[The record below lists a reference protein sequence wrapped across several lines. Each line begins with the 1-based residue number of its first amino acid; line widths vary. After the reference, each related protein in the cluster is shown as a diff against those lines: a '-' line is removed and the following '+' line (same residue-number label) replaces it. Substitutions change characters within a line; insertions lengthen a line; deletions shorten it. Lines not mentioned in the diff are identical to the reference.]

1 MSYPSFRDCLSGLMD
16 DQSILDLFADALV
29 EEITYNDQREAELTI
44 TSPRFIPC
52 EAVRRCREAICR
64 VLKLNRAELSLRYPS
79 GSLCR
84 ESVADLLCEIR
95 RDKPVINGF
104 LDGADIALNES
115 SLTVTLH
122 KGGLDIL
129 EACGCTEELE
139 GMLRNRFGAALTVE
153 WAVSGDAV
161 APPPPPPAAAEP
173 PAPKKAAPKKRTAP
187 PEDGLPIYMDSAQVV
202 IGKPFKTPP
211 SPIGTIT
218 PDMGSATIWGRVFN
232 LNLRDTWDKLSCNI
246 SFAITDLTG
255 SYLMA
260 IKLDKASAQY
270 KKFVSSVEDGTA
282 VLVYGRINYDDYLRD
297 YVMRPSSISTVEAV
311 ETQDTAEEKRV
322 ELHLHTSMSAMDGMT
337 PAGDLVMR
345 AYQYGHPAIA
355 ITDHG
360 VVQAFPDAAKA
371 QRKIRKKG
379 GDIKIIYGVE
389 AYMVNDVITA
399 ATGGDEPFDGTF
411 VVFDVETTGIN
422 AAKERLTEIGAVRMV
437 NGEKTEVFKTYVNPE
452 RPIPEHITELTGIDD
467 RMVADAPLEEE
478 AVRQFLAFCG
488 DSILVAHNA
497 KFDMGFIEAA
507 AKRHDIPFDNPSIDT
522 LVLCRSLLT
531 ETRNH
536 KLDTVDKALGLGK
549 FDHHR
554 AFEDA
559 DILSKIFVK
568 LLDMAEGRWGCTTTG
583 QLNSA
588 LAGTDVKKLPSYH
601 FIILVQTQ
609 AGLKNLYKLIS
620 KSHLEYFYRH
630 PLIPK
635 SEMNRH
641 REGLLFGS
649 ACEAGELFRAITAGR
664 PFDELCDI
672 AEYYDYLE
680 IQPIGNNEF
689 MLRNQQVSSRI
700 ELEEYNKT
708 VLRIGEKLN
717 KPVVAT
723 GDVHFL
729 NKEDEIFRRVLMA
742 GQGFKDAD
750 EQAPLYLRTTDEMLR
765 EFDYLDPE
773 TAHAVVVDNPRK
785 ICDSI
790 DDLQPVP
797 PGNFPPSIAGSDES
811 LQEDSITAAK
821 RIYGDPLPELVEKRL
836 DKELGSII
844 KNGFSVMYVTAQK
857 LVKDSEEHGYLVG
870 SRGSVGS
877 SFVATMAGISEVN
890 PLPPHYVCPQCR
902 HSEFIED
909 GSVGSGFDLPPKDCP
924 HCGAAMNRDGHDIP
938 FETFL
943 GFDGDKVPDIDLNF
957 SGEYQSSAHKF
968 TEQLFGT
975 QNVFKAGTISTV
987 ASKTAFGF
995 VRKYEE
1001 EKGLVL
1007 NRAERDRLT
1016 LGCTGVKRTT
1026 SQHPGGMVVVPQDK
1040 EVTDFCPV
1048 QHPADDVNSD
1058 TITTHFDFHSIH
1070 DTILKLD
1077 ILGHDVPT
1085 IYKYLEDLTGIPV
1098 MQVSMSD
1105 EKVMSLF
1112 HSPEALGVT
1121 REEIFSETGT
1131 FSLPELGTNF
1141 VRQMLVDSQP
1151 KTFADLLQISGL
1163 SHGTD
1168 VWLGNAQELIKN
1180 KTCTISEVIGTRDNI
1195 MVYLLHK
1202 GLEPKMA
1209 FKIMEIVRKGNAT
1222 TLLTPEHIQA
1232 MKDHDVPQWYIDSC
1246 MKIKYM
1252 FPKAHAAAYMIS
1264 ALRLGWYK
1272 VYHPVEYYAAYFSAR
1287 GEDVDVESA
1296 LAGISAV
1303 RARIKEINDKGKD
1316 ASVKEEKKLT
1326 NLLIL
1331 NEMLARGV
1339 EMLPVDL
1346 TRSRATQYTVEDGKI
1361 RIPFS
1366 SLDGVG
1372 ETAARSMEEAAKGG
1386 EILSWDDLQA
1396 RAGVSKTV
1404 IEALAGMGALDH
1416 IPKSMQMSLF

>member
-1 MSYPSFRDCLSGLMD
+1 MPL
-16 DQSILDLFADALV
+16 
-29 EEITYNDQREAELTI
+29 
-44 TSPRFIPC
+44 
-52 EAVRRCREAICR
+52 
-64 VLKLNRAELSLRYPS
+64 
-79 GSLCR
+79 
-84 ESVADLLCEIR
+84 
-95 RDKPVINGF
+95 
-104 LDGADIALNES
+104 
-115 SLTVTLH
+115 
-122 KGGLDIL
+122 
-129 EACGCTEELE
+129 
-139 GMLRNRFGAALTVE
+139 
-153 WAVSGDAV
+153 
-161 APPPPPPAAAEP
+161 PPPPAVEP
-173 PAPKKAAPKKRTAP
+173 PAPKKAPPKVKHTAP
-187 PEDGLPIYMDSAQVV
+187 PEDGLPIYMDTAQVV
-202 IGKPFKTPP
+202 IGKPFRTAPV
-211 SPIGTIT
+211 PIGTLT
-218 PDMGSATIWGRVFN
+218 PEMGSATIWGKVFN
-232 LNLRDTWDKLSCNI
+232 LNMRDTWDKLSCNI

-270 KKFVSSVEDGTA
+270 KKFVSSVEDGTT
-282 VLVYGRINYDDYLRD
+282 VLVYGRMNYDDYLRD
-297 YVMRPSSISTVEAV
+297 YVMRPSSISTVDAV
-311 ETQDTAEEKRV
+311 QKQDTAQEKRV
-322 ELHLHTSMSAMDGMT
+322 ELHLHTNMSAMDGMT

-371 QRKIRKKG
+371 QGKIRKKG

-399 ATGGDEPFDGTF
+399 VSGGDEPFDGTF

-422 AAKERLTEIGAVRMV
+422 AAKERLTEIGAVRIT
-437 NGEKTEVFKTYVNPE
+437 GGQKAEIFKTYVNPQ

-467 RMVADAPLEEE
+467 RTVADAPLEEE
-478 AVRQFLAFCG
+478 AVRQFLEFCG

-507 AKRHDIPFDNPSIDT
+507 AKRHNIPFSNPYIDT

-536 KLDTVDKALGLGK
+536 KLDTVAKALGLGK
-549 FDHHR
+549 FEHHR

-601 FIILVQTQ
+601 FIILVRNQ

-664 PFDELCDI
+664 PFEELCDI

-689 MLRNQQVSSRI
+689 MLRSQQVSSRA

-708 VLRIGEKLN
+708 VIRIGEKLD

-729 NKEDEIFRRVLMA
+729 NKEDEAFRRVLMA

-750 EQAPLYLRTTDEMLR
+750 EQAPLYFRTTDEMLA
-765 EFDYLDPE
+765 EFDYLDAE
-773 TAHAVVVDNPRK
+773 TAHDVVVGNPRK
-785 ICDSI
+785 ICDQI
-790 DDLQPVP
+790 DDLLPVP

-811 LQEDSITAAK
+811 LQEDSISAAK

-902 HSEFIED
+902 YSEFIED

-924 HCGAAMNRDGHDIP
+924 HCGTAMNRDGHDIP

-968 TEQLFGT
+968 TEKLFGT

-995 VRKYEE
+995 VRKYED

-1026 SQHPGGMVVVPQDK
+1026 SQHPGGMVVVPQDM

-1098 MQVSMSD
+1098 MKVSMSD

-1121 REEIFSETGT
+1121 REEIYSETGT

-1151 KTFADLLQISGL
+1151 RTFADLLQISGL

-1222 TLLTPEHIQA
+1222 TLLTPEHMQA
-1232 MKDHDVPQWYIDSC
+1232 MRDHDVPQWYIDSC

-1272 VYHPVEYYAAYFSAR
+1272 VYHPVAYYAAYFSAR

-1326 NLLIL
+1326 NLYIL

-1346 TRSRATQYTVEDGKI
+1346 TRSKATQYTVEDGKI

-1372 ETAARSMEEAAKGG
+1372 ETAARSMEAAAKGG

-1396 RAGVSKTV
+1396 RSGVSKTV

>member
-1 MSYPSFRDCLSGLMD
+1 MSYLPFRACLGE
-16 DQSILDLFADALV
+16 QFAALSVSDVWGEALV
-29 EEITYNDQREAELTI
+29 EGLSYNDQRECSLTL
-44 TSPRFIPC
+44 SCPSFIPHR
-52 EAVRRCREAICR
+52 ETRRLREA
-64 VLKLNRAELSLRYPS
+64 LGQALQLNKLELHLHFAESCWNQQAAEDLLQEIRAE
-79 GSLCR
+79 
-84 ESVADLLCEIR
+84 
-95 RDKPVINGF
+95 KPVINGF
-104 LDGADIALNES
+104 FDGAEIHWTDS
-115 SLTVTLH
+115 VFSVTLH
-122 KGGLDIL
+122 RGGLELI
-129 EACGCTEELE
+129 EACGCAREMESLIQE
-139 GMLRNRFGAALTVE
+139 RFGKNLRVE
-153 WAVSGDAV
+153 WQVSGDGEM
-161 APPPPPPAAAEP
+161 PPPPPPVDAEP
-173 PAPKKAAPKKRTAP
+173 PKPKKEKKVYTAP
-187 PEDGLPIYMDSAQVV
+187 PEDGLPIYMESAQVV
-202 IGKPFKTPP
+202 IGKPFRTPP
-211 SPIGTIT
+211 VPIGTIT
-218 PDMGSATIWGRVFN
+218 PEMGSATIWGKVFN

-270 KKFVSSVEDGTA
+270 KKFTSCIEDGTA
-282 VLVYGRINYDDYLRD
+282 VLVYGRINYDDYLHD
-297 YVMRPSSISTVEAV
+297 YVMRPSSIATVEAV
-311 ETQDTAEEKRV
+311 KKQDLAEEKRV
-322 ELHLHTSMSAMDGMT
+322 ELHLHTNMSALDGMT

-345 AYQYGHPAIA
+345 AYEYGHPAVA

-371 QRKIRKKG
+371 QAKIRKKG

-389 AYMVNDVITA
+389 AYMVNDVMEA

-411 VVFDVETTGIN
+411 VVFDVETTGLN
-422 AAKERLTEIGAVRMV
+422 AEKERLTEIGAVRIQG
-437 NGEKTEVFKTYVNPE
+437 GEKVDTFKTFVNPE
-452 RPIPEHITELTGIDD
+452 KPIPPHITELTGISDS
-467 RMVADAPLEEE
+467 MVADAPGEKE
-478 AVRQFLAFCG
+478 AVTQFLEFCK

-497 KFDMGFIEAA
+497 KFDMGFMQAA
-507 AKRHDIPFDNPSIDT
+507 AQRHGLAFENPFIDT
-522 LVLCRSLLT
+522 VVLCRSLLT
-531 ETRNH
+531 ETKNH
-536 KLDTVDKALGLGK
+536 KLDTVAKALGLGD
-549 FDHHR
+549 FEHHR

-568 LLDMAEGRWGCTTTG
+568 LLDMAEGRWDCHSTG

-601 FIILVQTQ
+601 FIILVQNQ
-609 AGLKNLYKLIS
+609 VGLKNLYKLIS

-630 PLIPK
+630 PIIPK

-672 AEYYDYLE
+672 ASYYDYLE
-680 IQPIGNNEF
+680 IQPLGNNEF
-689 MLRNQQVSSRI
+689 MLRKQQVSSHA
-700 ELEEYNKT
+700 ELEEYNRT
-708 VLRIGEKLN
+708 VIRIGEKLG

-729 NKEDEIFRRVLMA
+729 NKEDEAFRRVLMA

-750 EQAPLYLRTTDEMLR
+750 EQAPLYFRTTEEMLS
-765 EFDYLDPE
+765 EFDYLDAE
-773 TAHAVVVDNPRK
+773 TAHQVVVDNPRR
-785 ICDSI
+785 ICDMV
-790 DDLQPVP
+790 DDLLPVP
-797 PGNFPPSIAGSDES
+797 PGNFPPSIPGSDES
-811 LQEDSITAAK
+811 LQEDSIATAK
-821 RIYGDPLPELVEKRL
+821 EVYGDPLPELVQKRL
-836 DKELGSII
+836 DKELNSII

-857 LVKDSEEHGYLVG
+857 LVKDSEAHGYLVG

-890 PLPPHYVCPQCR
+890 PLPPHYVCPECH

-924 HCGAAMNRDGHDIP
+924 HCGTAMNRDGHDIP

-968 TEQLFGT
+968 TEKLFGT

-995 VRKYEE
+995 VKKYED

-1026 SQHPGGMVVVPQDK
+1026 SQHPGGMVVVPQNM

-1085 IYKYLEDLTGIPV
+1085 IYKYLEDYTGVPV
-1098 MQVSMSD
+1098 MKVSMSD

-1131 FSLPELGTNF
+1131 YSLPELGTNF

-1151 KTFADLLQISGL
+1151 RTFADLLQISGL

-1180 KTCTISEVIGTRDNI
+1180 GTCTISEVIGTRDNI

-1272 VYHPVEYYAAYFSAR
+1272 VYYPVAYYAAYFSAR
-1287 GEDVDVESA
+1287 GEDVDVEAA
-1296 LAGISAV
+1296 LGGLATV
-1303 RARIKEINDKGKD
+1303 RARIKEISDKGKD

-1331 NEMLARGV
+1331 NEMLSRGV
-1339 EMLPVDL
+1339 ELLPVDL
-1346 TRSRATQYTVEDGKI
+1346 EKSKAKQYTVEGDKI

-1366 SLDGVG
+1366 SLDGIG
-1372 ETAARSMEEAAKGG
+1372 ESAARAMEAAVAEG
-1386 EILSWDDLQA
+1386 EILSWDDLQS

-1404 IEALAGMGALDH
+1404 IEALAAMGTLNH